1 MLVPLKPL
9 AEAKSRLRGAAD
21 RHEDLVLEL
30 ARATVSAALAA
41 DGVARVLVVTRDR
54 RAAQA
59 LRACGAGVLPDQ
71 GLDLNDALRRAASAV
86 EDDVLRRA
94 ASAVEDDV
102 LRRAASAVEDDV
114 LRRAML
120 PGRGGV
126 ARRHGGPGIA
136 TGPVAALPA
145 DLPAMRPEELS
156 QALAAAGGRRAFV
169 PDASGT
175 GTVLLVASPGG
186 PLDPRFGPDSAA
198 AHENSGA
205 LRLTGDWPTLRRDVD
220 TPADLAL
227 IRSWGLL
234 RAT

>member
-1 MLVPLKPL
+1 MYAPGVTVLVPLKPL

-71 GLDLNDALRRAASAV
+71 GLDLNDA
-86 EDDVLRRA
+86 LRRA

>member
-1 MLVPLKPL
+1 MYAPGVTVLVPLKPL

-59 LRACGAGVLPDQ
+59 LRACGAGVLPDE
-71 GLDLNDALRRAASAV
+71 GLDLNDALRRAASV
-86 EDDVLRRA
+86 
-94 ASAVEDDV
+94 
-102 LRRAASAVEDDV
+102 VEDDV